1 MPFRYIAS
9 TRFAH
14 MQATVTAGET
24 LAEQHAAGQGPI
36 QPKGP
41 TKESDPSKT
50 SHSTREISQVAK
62 AKAKE
67 GYRLP
72 DVAKASRNA
81 PRYAKPEEA
90 DGRQE
95 RLAAKRLSC
104 VGQKTVAA

>member
-50 SHSTREISQVAK
+50 SHSASEISQVAK
-62 AKAKE
+62 AQAKKK
-67 GYRLP
+67 GGAIAFQMSQRLR
-72 DVAKASRNA
+72 AA
-81 PRYAKPEEA
+81 
-90 DGRQE
+90 
-95 RLAAKRLSC
+95 RLD
-104 VGQKTVAA
+104 T